1 MNPTWFVVTI
11 AVAIVLVFF
20 GFKWA
25 KNLLQDFFYYRCPEG
40 MYYRALSGEDEET
53 CQRGFDALHKLFTT
67 QSNTEAAFYLGLLAN
82 NESSGFINMA
92 QARQMFQFGTE
103 AGHQGCSTQL
113 ALMDL
118 EDSPSDEAF
127 TKALLH
133 FRNLP
138 SPNNPQDLLALGDAA
153 ITLIAHEDKNLQPL
167 GLEWLEKAA
176 DLGHA
181 GAQRLWGITLL
192 DGKIVPYDR
201 VKGLEYLRKA
211 ARNGHFLAAGDLG
224 INLALKEDKSP
235 PSGSEAAEV
244 SAILHWLSYH
254 KDREA
259 QESASRLA
267 LTLVTCGR
275 DVGIQYLVNAAALSA
290 ETCLEVMY
298 VVSNLPNRLCQPRRS
313 LAKALFGM
321 AKHHADEGDANG
333 LAALSL
339 CHSQGIGVPVSP
351 DLAYMALDLAMRKA
365 TPALQQELRKPL
377 MDMAYRLHSDG
388 ITLENFNPGQE
399 ALALA
404 EELWRE
410 NDLDAM
416 AIMVIEGHPWA
427 GGFGT
432 VDNLAVQGS
441 NTALYHLSQQ
451 ALTSS
456 DFALARRHLVLLAYR
471 SRDPQICRKL
481 VLLYTANGNVRRA
494 KLHESLA
501 DSWSAV
507 I

>member
-25 KNLLQDFFYYRCPEG
+25 KNLLQGFFYYRSPEG
-40 MYYRALSGEDEET
+40 MYYRALNGEDEET

-67 QSNTEAAFYLGLLAN
+67 QSNTEAAFYLGLLAK

-103 AGHQGCSTQL
+103 AGHQACSTQL

-118 EDSPSDEAF
+118 EDPPSAEAF
-127 TKALLH
+127 TSALLH

-138 SPNNPQDLLALGDAA
+138 SPDNPQALQACADAGVD
-153 ITLIAHEDKNLQPL
+153 LIAHPDIQHQPL
-167 GLEWLEKAA
+167 GLKLLEMAA
-176 DLGHA
+176 SLGHT
-181 GAQRLWGITLL
+181 GAQQLWGITLL

-201 VKGLEYLRKA
+201 IKGLEYLRKA
-211 ARNGHFLAAGDLG
+211 ANNGNYQAAGTLA
-224 INLALKEDKSP
+224 IMLALKEDKSL
-235 PSGSEAAEV
+235 PSGSEAAEI
-244 SAILHWLSYH
+244 SAILHWLSHH

-259 QESASRLA
+259 QENASRLA

-290 ETCLEVMY
+290 ETCLEVMSA
-298 VVSNLPNRLCQPRRS
+298 VSNLPNRLCQPRRL
-313 LAKALFGM
+313 LAKALYGM

-339 CHSQGIGVPVSP
+339 CHSQGIGVPASP
-351 DLAYMALDLAMRKA
+351 DLAYMALDQAMHRA
-365 TPALQQELRKPL
+365 TPAHQQELRKPL
-377 MDMAYRLHSDG
+377 MDQAYRLHADG
-388 ITLENFNPGQE
+388 ITLEGFNPRQE

-404 EELWRE
+404 EVLWRE

-481 VLLYTANGNVRRA
+481 EQLYTANGNARRA
-494 KLHESLA
+494 KLHKSLA
-501 DSWSAV
+501 DSWSVV